1 MTLVPTRTPFVPEPR
16 ERLGLRL
23 DDSTSSRACLGW
35 KRTSLL
41 LAAWAALALS
51 ACGGSKDGEVKP
63 ASADDGRKQALA
75 FATALI
81 PADAASKGMWGPLY
95 KWPLVSVHTVL
106 LPDGRVLSYGS
117 QADGTGT
124 GFFNVDV
131 WDSTQNPDAGH
142 MSIVNPTGTDLF
154 CSSQLLLPP
163 SSPTSAPSLFV
174 AGGDTW
180 TGSTNTNV
188 GNNRTSLFSTTG
200 NSIARGEDMGV
211 ERWYSSSTTLINGE
225 IYVQGGRGGS
235 ERPVVRDTNAS
246 FRGLTGADTSGLY
259 FYYPRNYVLPD
270 GRLFGYDTTGQMYIV
285 ATGGT
290 GSITRLGQFPSQYTG
305 NGSSSAMFRPG
316 RILQFGGASNGALV
330 IDVTSGTP
338 VLTPTQSMSSQRWE
352 VRATVLASGDVLA
365 TGGSQVF
372 NAPIGVNT
380 IAEIWNPVSGQW
392 TQGAA
397 GERPGLYH
405 SNALMLA
412 DASVLVTTGGAPFP
426 DGFDPTDHRA
436 QIYYPPYLFTA
447 DGKRAPRPIISSTTD
462 WLEIGKTFNVQT
474 TSTRAVSRVTLVKT
488 GSATHGLNMD
498 QRFIELSFVRTATAG
513 GDTLAVQAPARAGE
527 ATPGYYML
535 FVFDDAGVP
544 SEARILRMAVAAN
557 PNPALVPNISNP
569 GNQVA
574 TVGTAQSLVVP
585 ATDPNGD
592 TLRYS
597 ATGLPAGLS
606 MDAATGRISGT
617 PTAPGSFNVT
627 VSASDGVN
635 STSTGFLWT
644 VTGATPLTLTQEPR
658 PSASVIGAAASFT
671 ATASGNGLQ
680 YQWNFGDGSGDT
692 LWLSVGSTTKV
703 YANPGTYVVTFRV
716 RDASGALVSRSFLQT
731 VYLPPTVN
739 QPTASSNLLIDS
751 DPTGTA
757 RLWVVNQDNDS
768 ITAFDTATQVRLGE
782 VIVGSAPRSIARAA
796 NGLLWVT
803 NKGSASIS
811 VVDPATRLVTR
822 TLALPRASQPFGIAM
837 SPNSAQ
843 AFVTLEAT
851 GELLRFDTNS
861 FAQTGSLALGLNI
874 RQLSVTADGSSV
886 LVSRFITRPL
896 PGEGTAV
903 VNTGAGQGGEVLQVA
918 AASMTLL
925 RTIVLA
931 HSDKADSEN
940 RGSGLPNYLGAATI
954 SPDGSQAYVPGKQ
967 DNIKRGS
974 LRNGSALNFQNTV
987 RAISSRIALVGGAAP
1002 AEDLSRRVDHDNAS
1016 VASAVVF
1023 DRRGALLFAALE
1035 TSREVAVVDAFSG
1048 REVFRFDVGRAPQ
1061 GLVLSEDG
1069 NRLYVNNFMDRT
1081 VGVYD
1086 LRQLLGQG
1094 QNSVPLIATLSAVNT
1109 EKLTPAVLTGKQ
1121 FFYDA
1126 RDSRLSRD
1134 RYMSCASCHND
1145 GGQDGRVWD
1154 FTGQGEGLRNTIS
1167 LRGRAGAQGRL
1178 HWSANFDEVQDFE
1191 GQIRALAGGTGLMT
1205 DTQFNAGT
1213 RNAPLGDK
1221 KAGISSDL
1229 DALAA
1234 YVGSL
1239 SRFDPSPVRL
1249 PDGSLTTDATVGKTV
1264 FAAQCAS
1271 CHAGSDF
1278 TDSSSKVLRDIGTFN
1293 ATSGKRLGQTLNG
1306 IDAPTLRDAWA
1317 TAPYLH
1323 NGSAPTL
1330 EGAIGAHT
1338 GITLSATDLAA
1349 VVSFTRQIGG
1359 EEAALPS
1366 SSANLVVRA
1375 FSTLLDKIGALYE
1388 VRVNSQVVGAGQLDA
1403 ETWVDLFFNVA
1414 TLVKDAIVEVVFK
1427 NDAANATEDR
1437 NLVVGS
1443 IKVNGMATLASN
1455 GAGVVLDQGSGALA
1469 FDKLDTLPASNTG
1482 GWMPWDSAMRF
1493 LIPATGN
1500 SSTVTV
1506 RGAATLAAGVG
1517 AQMELRINGVLVGS
1531 RLVTNTGVQDMVFQT
1546 PTVQT
1551 GDRIDV
1557 VFTNDLYANGEDR
1570 NLYIE
1575 SVTARGLVLLSTA
1588 TDAVIDAGG
1597 GPMAF
1602 DGLDTVPG
1610 SAFGGWIPWNG
1621 ALRLVAK

>member
-1 MTLVPTRTPFVPEPR
+1 M
-16 ERLGLRL
+16 
-23 DDSTSSRACLGW
+23 GW
-35 KRTSLL
+35 KSRCLPL
-41 LAAWAALALS
+41 MAALALV
-51 ACGGSKDGEVKP
+51 ACGGSKDGESTA
-63 ASADDGRKQALA
+63 ASADGERKQALGA
-75 FATALI
+75 FPATPV
-81 PADAASKGMWGPLY
+81 PADAGSKGMWGPLY
-95 KWPLVSVHTVL
+95 KWPLVAVHTVL
-106 LPDGRVLSYGS
+106 LPDARVLSYGS
-117 QADGTGT
+117 QADGTAT
-124 GFFNVDV
+124 GLFSVDV
-131 WDSTQNPDAGH
+131 WDSSAKPDAGH
-142 MSIVNPTGTDLF
+142 ISIVNPTGNDLF

-163 SSPTSAPSLFV
+163 ASPTAAPSVFM

-180 TGSTNTNV
+180 NGTSVTNLP
-188 GNNRTSLFSTTG
+188 NNRSALFSVTG
-200 NSIARGEDMGV
+200 NSVSRGNDMGSN
-211 ERWYSSSTTLINGE
+211 RWYSTSTTLSNGE
-225 IYVQGGRGGS
+225 IYVQGGTGGT
-235 ERPVVRDTNAS
+235 ERPVVRDAGGT
-246 FRGLTGADTSGLY
+246 FRTLGTADTSGLHA
-259 FYYPRNYVLPD
+259 YYPRNFVMPD
-270 GRLFGYDTTGQMYIV
+270 GRLFGFDANGTMYFV
-285 ATGGT
+285 ATEGSGSVT
-290 GSITRLGQFPSQYTG
+290 GAGRIGYQFTG
-305 NGSSSAMFRPG
+305 VDSSTAMFRPG
-316 RILQFGGASNGALV
+316 RILQFGGESNGAV
-330 IDVTSGTP
+330 VVDVTSGNP
-338 VLTPTQSMSSQRWE
+338 VLTPTQSLSSQRRL
-352 VRATVLASGDVLA
+352 VTATVLANGDVLA
-365 TGGSQVF
+365 TGGSTVTRQ
-372 NAPIGVNT
+372 AIGVNT
-380 IAEIWNPVSGQW
+380 VAEMWNPVSGQW

-397 GERPGLYH
+397 ADRPGLYH

-412 DASVLVTTGGAPFP
+412 DASVLVTTGGAPAP
-426 DGFDPTDHRA
+426 DGVDSADQRA
-436 QIYYPPYLFTA
+436 QIYYPPYLFTT
-447 DGKRAPRPIISSTTD
+447 DGKRAPRPAISASTD
-462 WLEIGKTFNVQT
+462 WLEIGKTFSVQT
-474 TSTRAVSRVTLVKT
+474 AGTRPISRVTLVKT
-488 GSATHGLNMD
+488 GSATHGFNMD
-498 QRFIELSFVRTATAG
+498 QRFIELSFVRTAAAG

-527 ATPGYYML
+527 ATPGYYLL

-557 PNPALVPNISNP
+557 PNPAVVPAISNP
-569 GNQVA
+569 GNREAQV
-574 TVGTAQSLVVP
+574 GDAQSLAIL

-592 TLRYS
+592 TLRFS
-597 ATGLPAGLS
+597 ATGLPTGLS
-606 MDAATGRISGT
+606 LDRATGRITGT
-617 PTAPGSFNVT
+617 PTAPGSFNAT

-635 STSTGFLWT
+635 STSTSFLWT
-644 VTGATPLTLTQEPR
+644 VTGAMPLTLTQEPR
-658 PSASVIGAAASFT
+658 PNASVTGTAATFT
-671 ATASGNGLQ
+671 ATASGNGVQ
-680 YQWNFGDGSGDT
+680 FQWNFGDGSGDT
-692 LWLSVGSTTKV
+692 LWLSTSTTTKV
-703 YANPGTYVVTFRV
+703 YANPGTYVVTFRA

-739 QPTASSNLLIDS
+739 QPTASNNLLIES
-751 DPTGTA
+751 NPAGNP

-768 ITAFDTATQVRLGE
+768 ITAFDTVTQVRLGE
-782 VIVGSAPRSIARAA
+782 VAVGSAPRSMARAS

-803 NKGSASIS
+803 NKASASIS

-861 FAQTGSLALGLNI
+861 FAQTGSLALGPNI

-940 RGSGLPNYLGAATI
+940 QGSGLPNYLGAATI

-974 LRNGSALNFQNTV
+974 LRNGSALNFQSTV
-987 RAISSRIALVGGAAP
+987 RAISSRIALVSGSVP
-1002 AEDLSRRVDHDNAS
+1002 AEDLARRIDHDNAS
-1016 VASAVVF
+1016 MVNAVAF

-1069 NRLYVNNFMDRT
+1069 NRLYVNNFMDRS

-1086 LRQLLGQG
+1086 LRQVLGQG
-1094 QNSVPLIATLSAVNT
+1094 QNSVPLVATLSAVAT
-1109 EKLTPAVLTGKQ
+1109 EKLAPAVLTGKQ
-1121 FFYDA
+1121 LFYDA
-1126 RDSRLSRD
+1126 RDSRLARD

-1154 FTGQGEGLRNTIS
+1154 FSGQGEGLRNTIS
-1167 LRGRAGAQGRL
+1167 LRGRAGSQGRL

-1205 DTQFNAGT
+1205 DTQFNSGT
-1213 RNAPLGDK
+1213 RSAPLGDR
-1221 KAGISSDL
+1221 KAGISADL

-1234 YVGSL
+1234 YVTSL
-1239 SRFDPSPVRL
+1239 SKFDASPARL
-1249 PDGSLTTDATVGKTV
+1249 PDGSLTANAAAGKAV

-1278 TDSSSKVLRDIGTFN
+1278 SDSSNKVLHDVGTLN
-1293 ATSGKRLGQTLNG
+1293 AASGKRLGQTLNG
-1306 IDAPTLRDAWA
+1306 TDAPTLRDAWS

-1330 EGAIGAHT
+1330 EAAINAHS
-1338 GITLSATDLAA
+1338 GITLNAADLAA

-1359 EEAALPS
+1359 EETAAPA
-1366 SSANLVVRA
+1366 SSANLVVRSFA
-1375 FSTLLDKIGALYE
+1375 SLMDKIGALYE
-1388 VRVNSQVVGAGQLDA
+1388 VRVNSRVVGAGQLDA

-1414 TLVKDAIVEVVFK
+1414 TLVKDAVVEIVFR
-1427 NDAANATEDR
+1427 NDAGSASEDR
-1437 NLVVGS
+1437 NMVVDS
-1443 IKVNGMATLASN
+1443 IKVNGTSTIASTSS
-1455 GAGVVLDQGSGALA
+1455 GVVLDQGSGALA
-1469 FDKLDTLPASNTG
+1469 FDNRDTVPASSTG
-1482 GWMPWDSAMRF
+1482 GWMPWNSAMRF
-1493 LIPATGN
+1493 ILPATGN
-1500 SSTVTV
+1500 TSSVTV

-1517 AQMELRINGVLVGS
+1517 AQMELRINGVLVGT
-1531 RLVTNTGVQDMVFQT
+1531 RVITNTVVQDLVFPT
-1546 PTVQT
+1546 PAVQI

-1557 VFTNDLYANGEDR
+1557 VFTNDLFANGEDR

-1575 SVTARGLVLLSTA
+1575 SVTARGVVLLSTA
-1588 TDAVIDAGG
+1588 NEAVIDAGG

-1610 SAFGGWIPWNG
+1610 RTFGGWIPWNG
-1621 ALRLVAK
+1621 ALRLLAK